1 MKIRE
6 NVPISELTTMRLGG
20 PAKFVIEIESQD
32 EVVEAFDFVN
42 EHGLPF
48 FILGDGANTIGH
60 DEGFDGAIIMN
71 KIKGVTISG
80 NMVYAFGGEEW
91 DKVVEAACE
100 HNLTGIEALSKIPGT
115 AGAAPVQNIGAY
127 GQDVS
132 KVLKSVEVYDTLID
146 EFKTLKNEELKFSY
160 RKSILNSEEAGRYF
174 VIAIAMEL
182 KEGQMERPFYN
193 SLEKY
198 IEEHNET
205 DFSPKSIRRMVSAI
219 RADKLPD
226 PKERASA
233 GSFFKNVYLS
243 DEEAKAAEEKG
254 LPVYHGKDGNKINSG
269 WLIEHAGLSGKTL
282 HGMHVNEKTALVLI
296 NDSAKSYADLAA
308 AREEIVKTVK
318 EKYGYEIK
326 QEPVEITQES
336 AGIMQ
341 EAAETTQGLAEI

>member
-6 NVPISELTTMRLGG
+6 NVPISGLTTMRLGG

-60 DEGFDGAIIMN
+60 DEGFDGVIIMN

-132 KVLKSVEVYDTLID
+132 KVLKSVKVYDTLID

-282 HGMHVNEKTALVLI
+282 HGMHVNEKAALVLI

-326 QEPVEITQES
+326 QEPVEITQE
-336 AGIMQ
+336 
-341 EAAETTQGLAEI
+341 AAETTQGLAEI

>member
-71 KIKGVTISG
+71 KMKGVTVSG

-146 EFKTLKNEELKFSY
+146 EFKTLANEDLKFAY
-160 RKSILNSEEAGRYF
+160 RKSILNTEEAGRYF

-198 IEEHNET
+198 IEENNET

-233 GSFFKNVYLS
+233 GSFFKNVYLN
-243 DEEAKAAEEKG
+243 DAEAKEAEEKG

-282 HGMHVNEKTALVLI
+282 HGMHVNEKAALVLI
-296 NDSAKSYADLAA
+296 NDSAKSYADLAVA
-308 AREEIVKTVK
+308 GAEIVETVK

-326 QEPVEITQES
+326 QEPVEILNGQ
-336 AGIMQ
+336 
-341 EAAETTQGLAEI
+341 

>member
-146 EFKTLKNEELKFSY
+146 EFKTLKNEDLKFSY

-174 VIAIAMEL
+174 VIAIALEL

-282 HGMHVNEKTALVLI
+282 HGMHVNEKAALVLI

-326 QEPVEITQES
+326 QEPVEI
-336 AGIMQ
+336 IQ
-341 EAAETTQGLAEI
+341 EAAETTQGLAEV

>member
-60 DEGFDGAIIMN
+60 DEDFDGAIIMN

-282 HGMHVNEKTALVLI
+282 HGIHVNEKAALVLI

-336 AGIMQ
+336 AGITQ
-341 EAAETTQGLAEI
+341 ESAEATQGLAEV

>member
-282 HGMHVNEKTALVLI
+282 HGMHVNEKAALVLI

-326 QEPVEITQES
+326 QEPVEITQKS
-336 AGIMQ
+336 
-341 EAAETTQGLAEI
+341 AETTQGLAEI